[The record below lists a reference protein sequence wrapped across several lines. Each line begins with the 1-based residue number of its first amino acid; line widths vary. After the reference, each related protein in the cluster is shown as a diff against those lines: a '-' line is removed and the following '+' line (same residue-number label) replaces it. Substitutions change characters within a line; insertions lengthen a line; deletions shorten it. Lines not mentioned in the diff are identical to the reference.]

1 MARPGRPRQAVVRE
15 VAPGRPPVEEDS
27 VPPVALTAAT
37 TTAPKLTPIS
47 IAPQV
52 NPPAPAADVC
62 GTARPPA
69 RIRLR
74 LVPPAA
80 EGTPAAEEEVHG
92 RGGPASCFCRDC
104 TMARHPAAMPRLSV
118 VS

>member
-1 MARPGRPRQAVVRE
+1 
-15 VAPGRPPVEEDS
+15 VEEDT

-37 TTAPKLTPIS
+37 TTAPQLTPIS

-52 NPPAPAADVC
+52 NPPVPAADVC
-62 GTARPPA
+62 GTVRPPA
-69 RIRLR
+69 RIHLR
-74 LVPPAA
+74 LV
-80 EGTPAAEEEVHG
+80 TPVAQDAEEEVHG